1 MRLTAPPAAET
12 GRRDAEGMAVAS
24 FVTGLAGLL
33 VLNLILG
40 PTAIVLAVLALRR
53 GTPPPLPRLARAGA
67 GRGRPGGAGG
77 ADAGSGDDAVD
88 GVGRVRPCPAVLRNS
103 RA

>member
-1 MRLTAPPAAET
+1 MRLTAPPARET

-40 PTAIVLAVLALRR
+40 PTAIVLAALALRR
-53 GTPPPLPRLARAGA
+53 GTPAASAPTSAWSWASPTCWSWA
-67 GRGRPGGAGG
+67 
-77 ADAGSGDDAVD
+77 S
-88 GVGRVRPCPAVLRNS
+88 
-103 RA
+103 

>member
-53 GTPPPLPRLARAGA
+53 GTPAASA
-67 GRGRPGGAGG
+67 PGSAWASASPTWWCWG
-77 ADAGSGDDAVD
+77 
-88 GVGRVRPCPAVLRNS
+88 C
-103 RA
+103 